1 MFRNFNYQVPC
12 ESAVLT
18 TTEAALREK
27 TLKWGAQIR
36 MWNLDWET
44 GIYPGEMAAF
54 LALCDHA
61 GVESIV
67 ESGRGLH
74 AYSTHVLG
82 EYADR
87 TGVQVVSIDMES
99 DPVRGPECRRR
110 LEKYRR
116 VRCVT
121 GDAYEVFPEAIALL
135 PGPIALLLDSPKE
148 FGANRLSLVAS
159 ILFPIVVI
167 AHHNS
172 DPGVPWANQF
182 AKLFPGAFHYEQLD
196 RGAEDW
202 AQFKAW
208 EREAVRGYEVP
219 GNPGRSLSRSS
230 LVMARVAPGPR
241 PASILRGLGPL
252 GQQATAFRLMM
263 RWQADRARLMRCG

>member
-1 MFRNFNYQVPC
+1 MLR
-12 ESAVLT
+12 
-18 TTEAALREK
+18 TTETSLREK
-27 TLKWGAQIR
+27 TVKWAAEIR
-36 MWNLDWET
+36 TWNLDWET

-54 LALCDHA
+54 LAMCEHA

-87 TGVQVVSIDMES
+87 TGTQVVSIDMES

-110 LEKYRR
+110 LEKYSR

-121 GDAYEVFPEAIALL
+121 GDAYVVFPEAIALQ
-135 PGPIALLLDSPKE
+135 PGPIALLLDGPKE

-159 ILFPIVVI
+159 ILFPVTVV

-182 AKLFPGAFHYEQLD
+182 AKIFPGAFHYEQLD
-196 RGAEDW
+196 RGGAADW
-202 AQFKAW
+202 DTFKAW
-208 EREAVRGYEVP
+208 EREAVKGYELP

-230 LVMARVAPGPR
+230 LVMATVPPGPR
-241 PASILRGLGPL
+241 PASMIRGLGPI
-252 GQQATAFRLMM
+252 GQQASAFKLMTNWQTERARMM
-263 RWQADRARLMRCG
+263 RA